1 MAKIGDYAVIGD
13 CRSAALISS
22 SGSLDWLCWPQ
33 FDSPAIFAALLDP
46 DIGGHWFIG
55 SNQSL
60 RTERAYVQDSNVLE
74 TRFICHGG
82 RATLTDLMPV
92 YSEQFK
98 QRNLV
103 PDHQL
108 IRELR
113 CTDGQVEMSVEF
125 HPRRYYGSAPVK
137 VRAVGSLGLRVDIG
151 RGAYWLRSSVPL
163 VSHGDRATTSLAL
176 KQGDVAQFSLTYSEE
191 APAVLPLLDGSIRRA
206 IDDSVSWWQRWI
218 SRCSYDGP
226 YQDAVRRSAL
236 ALKLLTYAPS
246 GAIVAAPTTS
256 LPEIIG
262 DTLNWDYRYCWLR
275 DASLTIRALLE
286 CGYAEESESFMTWL
300 LHATRMTQPELRVLY
315 TVFGEI
321 APREKE
327 LGNLNGYCGSRPVR
341 IGNAAH
347 DQVQLDVYGEVIGA
361 AAEFAQH
368 GNRFDRSMQKALTG
382 FGKYVARNWNQP
394 DAGIWEPRGTRVHHT
409 HSRLMCWTTL
419 DRLLAL
425 NEKGVIEEMPR
436 DWFTRERD
444 RIRVQIE
451 SRAWNETLQSYVSVL
466 DGDQMDATLLRLAW
480 YGFEHPDST
489 RMRNTYRRVSEQLG
503 AGNSLFYRYKRQP
516 PEGAFGL
523 CGFWAVE
530 HLALCEETL
539 QQAQN
544 AFQQILTYRND
555 VGLYAEETDPLKTE
569 ALGNFPQGFTHVGL
583 ISAALTLAERE
594 RRKAH
599 PAIHMSADDKFSS
612 GEANA

>member
-46 DIGGHWFIG
+46 DIGGHWFVG
-55 SNQSL
+55 CNQSV

-74 TRFICHGG
+74 TDFICDGG

-125 HPRRYYGSAPVK
+125 NPRRYYGSAPVK
-137 VRAVGSLGLRVDIG
+137 VRAVGSLGLRVDTG
-151 RGAYWLRSSVPL
+151 GGAYWLRSSVPL
-163 VSHGDRATTSLAL
+163 VSHGDRATAFLAM
-176 KQGDVAQFSLTYSEE
+176 KEGDVAQFSLTYSEE
-191 APAVLPLLDGSIRRA
+191 APSVLPLLGGSIRRA

-218 SRCSYDGP
+218 GRCSYDGP
-226 YQDAVRRSAL
+226 YRDAVRRSAL
-236 ALKLLTYAPS
+236 AVKLLTYAPS

-275 DASLTIRALLE
+275 DASLTIRALLG

-315 TVFGEI
+315 TVFGDTP
-321 APREKE
+321 PREKE
-327 LGNLNGYCGSRPVR
+327 LGHLKGYGGSRPVR
-341 IGNAAH
+341 IGNAAYE
-347 DQVQLDVYGEVIGA
+347 QFQLDIYGEVIGA

-368 GNRFDRSMQKALTG
+368 GNRFDRSMQKVLTG

-394 DAGIWEPRGTRVHHT
+394 DEGIWEPRGTRLHHT
-409 HSRLMCWTTL
+409 HSRLMCWTAL

-436 DWFTRERD
+436 NWFMRERD

-480 YGFEHPDST
+480 FGFEYPDST

-516 PEGAFGL
+516 AEGAFGL

-539 QQAQN
+539 QQAQD
-544 AFQQILTYRND
+544 AFQQILSYRND
-555 VGLYAEETDPLKTE
+555 VGLYAEETDPLEAE

-594 RRKAH
+594 RRKA
-599 PAIHMSADDKFSS
+599 PAIHMSAEVKSSS